1 VPQCKADHKE
11 VILRSQEY
19 LHCWQQVSG
28 RGRLMIFTSRPA
40 GFVFVVKALEG
51 ELHALDK
58 GPEPQVEA
66 QMPKHWGTFRKTGHK
81 GGFW

>member
-1 VPQCKADHKE
+1 
-11 VILRSQEY
+11 
-19 LHCWQQVSG
+19 
-28 RGRLMIFTSRPA
+28 MIFTSRPA